1 MRSQIERLKRLASDI
16 HLTILKSKVEEIKT
30 KVENFASAPVEF
42 EISFHKVDNKTYAV
56 IFIKEFSFNPIIC
69 KRKGEYKN
77 ENILEEGIIYIRTL
91 KDKPSSV
98 KATNIIDIDHLLNRG
113 MQKKIDRLHKD
124 GWSHKSEQD
133 SEYDYKKERGDF

>member
-1 MRSQIERLKRLASDI
+1 M
-16 HLTILKSKVEEIKT
+16 
-30 KVENFASAPVEF
+30 
-42 EISFHKVDNKTYAV
+42 
-56 IFIKEFSFNPIIC
+56 FIKY
-69 KRKGEYKN
+69 YK
-77 ENILEEGIIYIRTL
+77 IIYIRTL